1 MDKAVIY
8 IHGKGGNAEEAIH
21 YKPLFSNCDVI
32 GLDYTAQF
40 PWEAK
45 EEFPLLFNS
54 IYRNYKTVE
63 VIANSIGAYFAINAL
78 SNQQIEK
85 AYFISPVVDMERLIA
100 DMMIWANVT
109 EDELKEKKEIQTTFG
124 ETLSWDYLCYARE
137 NPIIWEIPTHILYGE
152 KDNLTAYGTIF
163 EFVQRTNSTLSIM
176 KNGEHWFHTKEQMQ
190 FLDNW
195 IKNRRPCNET
205 ENKDGFASPAYGS
218 GNRAGA
224 DGSKVK
230 EKRFRYSCHYNVRH
244 PGQCDGQ
251 SGYGVTK
258 LDAIVESIVCTKFSE
273 ILECSKSK
281 LLQDMLRKDMEVA
294 QKEVSRAKSE
304 LDLKE
309 NACTFYI
316 WHQVYRLTRVRI
328 HDKLYIVSCGLKGD
342 STMSVKYT
350 TPAQHKSNLRNVYGT
365 FAIEGMTISKDTRSN
380 LDRIGSG
387 QASYQQVVNELR
399 AKYAKKG

>member
-32 GLDYTAQF
+32 GLDYTSQF

-63 VIANSIGAYFAINAL
+63 VIANSVGAYFAINAL

-124 ETLSWDYLCYARE
+124 ESLSWDYLCYARE

-176 KNGEHWFHTKEQMQ
+176 KNGEHWFHTDEQMK
-190 FLDNW
+190 FLDEW
-195 IKNRRPCNET
+195 IIKSSKKIPICRDDKKRGLTKSIVSPQKLNRR
-205 ENKDGFASPAYGS
+205 KQ
-218 GNRAGA
+218 R
-224 DGSKVK
+224 
-230 EKRFRYSCHYNVRH
+230 
-244 PGQCDGQ
+244 
-251 SGYGVTK
+251 
-258 LDAIVESIVCTKFSE
+258 
-273 ILECSKSK
+273 
-281 LLQDMLRKDMEVA
+281 
-294 QKEVSRAKSE
+294 
-304 LDLKE
+304 
-309 NACTFYI
+309 
-316 WHQVYRLTRVRI
+316 
-328 HDKLYIVSCGLKGD
+328 
-342 STMSVKYT
+342 
-350 TPAQHKSNLRNVYGT
+350 
-365 FAIEGMTISKDTRSN
+365 
-380 LDRIGSG
+380 
-387 QASYQQVVNELR
+387 
-399 AKYAKKG
+399 KKGFENCFPKPILVRVFITNLKSILKSG